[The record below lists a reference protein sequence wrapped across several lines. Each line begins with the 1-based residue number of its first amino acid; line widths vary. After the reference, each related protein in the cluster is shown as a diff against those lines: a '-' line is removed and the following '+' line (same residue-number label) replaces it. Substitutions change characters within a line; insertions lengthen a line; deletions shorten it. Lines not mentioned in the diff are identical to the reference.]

1 MSFQVALGVLLID
14 VLLSGDN
21 AIIIALVCHSL
32 SLEHR
37 RKALWLGVAG
47 ALLARLVLTA
57 GATLVMH
64 VPLIKLVGG
73 FLLLKIS
80 IDLIVDNSLQDAAS
94 HTQEPSSAQ
103 DVWTAART
111 IVVAD
116 IVMSLD
122 NVLALSAVTQNNWL
136 MLAAGL
142 LLSIPILMFGS
153 VYVGRLLDTFPRFL
167 WLGGAILGG
176 VSGSLMVDDPIFG
189 GAFNNASSMAPAVVP
204 LVLAACVVPMSR
216 VIAANTRRMQAEAL
230 PPSLWRI
237 FWPQE
242 PDHRPE
248 VVASTARAEAALMTP
263 TAPETAPALASA
275 AKAAEITA
283 VAVSQTTTEEVP
295 AAATPPAQPSSRAEY
310 RILIALGAF
319 VMLAGGGLHL
329 MFDVLQPSVPDNFI
343 TYICARPPMTISY
356 LPHAQE
362 IRFATSEGAIKTTIT
377 EDRVVWDN
385 YREASTKLGI
395 PPPVSIVAAD
405 VRQLVVNGGM
415 FENTN
420 CRPATQRP

>member
-1 MSFQVALGVLLID
+1 MLLVD

-21 AIIIALVCHSL
+21 ALIIALVCRSL

-57 GATLVMH
+57 CATLVMH

-73 FLLLKIS
+73 LLLLKIS
-80 IDLIVDNSLQDAAS
+80 IDLVVDNTLQDSAS
-94 HTQEPSSAQ
+94 HAPEHSSAQ
-103 DVWTAART
+103 DVWSAART

-116 IVMSLD
+116 MVMSLD

-153 VYVGRLLDTFPRFL
+153 VYVGRLLDAFPHFL
-167 WLGGAILGG
+167 WLGGAVLGG
-176 VSGSLMVDDPIFG
+176 VSGAMMVDDPIFG
-189 GAFNNASSMAPAVVP
+189 GAFNSASSMAPAVVP
-204 LVLAACVVPMSR
+204 LVLAACVVPLSR
-216 VIAANTRRMQAEAL
+216 VIAANTRRMQAEAA

-237 FWPQE
+237 FWPQDT
-242 PDHRPE
+242 DHRTAATAH
-248 VVASTARAEAALMTP
+248 ASMTEAVTEAAPVTH
-263 TAPETAPALASA
+263 TAPENAYETAPTPVAQVA
-275 AKAAEITA
+275 AA
-283 VAVSQTTTEEVP
+283 P
-295 AAATPPAQPSSRAEY
+295 ATPPAQPSSGAEY

-319 VMLAGGGLHL
+319 VMLAGGALHL
-329 MFDVLQPSVPDNFI
+329 MFEVLQPSVPDNFV
-343 TYICARPPMTISY
+343 TYICARPAMTISY

-362 IRFATSEGAIKTTIT
+362 IRFATSEGAIKTAVA

-405 VRQLVVNGGM
+405 ARQLVVNGGM